1 MEYEEIIEAIGR
13 EAADLP
19 PDVAERAAQAV
30 LRTLAERLP
39 RGEARHVLAELP
51 AELKPWV
58 YTEAD
63 AEGFGID
70 EFLERVAKREGTD
83 IETALRHA
91 RAVFAALG
99 RALDAAAV
107 AHLAGSLPRTFEPLV
122 AEAQQR
128 FLDIMPADEFWRR
141 VGQRL
146 GLDQAPGQ
154 DRARRVTEAVLET
167 LAERIAAGV
176 VEDLVARLDPLL
188 HPPLRRGIASSGPV
202 ARRMPLAEFLR
213 RVAGREGAD
222 VDEAGLVDVIF
233 AHVRAVFATLAEAV
247 DAEEWFDMIA
257 ELPAEYSGLI
267 PERSA

>member
-13 EAADLP
+13 EGGGLP
-19 PDVAERAAQAV
+19 PDVAERSAQAV
-30 LRTLAERLP
+30 LQTLAERLP
-39 RGEARHVLAELP
+39 RGEARHILAELP
-51 AELKPWV
+51 AEMKPWV

-99 RALDAAAV
+99 RALDADAV

-146 GLDQAPGQ
+146 GPDQAPGE
-154 DRARRVTEAVLET
+154 DRARQVTEAVLET
-167 LAERIAAGV
+167 LAERIAAGE

-188 HPPLRRGIASSGPV
+188 HPPLRRGIASSGPA

-213 RVAGREGAD
+213 RVAGRESAD

>member
-13 EAADLP
+13 EAAGLP

-30 LRTLAERLP
+30 LQTLAERLP
-39 RGEARHVLAELP
+39 RGEARHILAELP

-99 RALDAAAV
+99 RALDADAV
-107 AHLAGSLPRTFEPLV
+107 AHLAASLPQTFERGRGAAAVPGDH
-122 AEAQQR
+122 AGG
-128 FLDIMPADEFWRR
+128 R
-141 VGQRL
+141 VLAAGR
-146 GLDQAPGQ
+146 AAARPG
-154 DRARRVTEAVLET
+154 RAAARRVTEAVLET

-188 HPPLRRGIASSGPV
+188 HPPLRRGIASSGPA

-213 RVAGREGAD
+213 RVAGRESAD
-222 VDEAGLVDVIF
+222 VDEAGLVDVVF
-233 AHVRAVFATLAEAV
+233 KHVRAVFATLAEAV

>member
-30 LRTLAERLP
+30 LQTLAERLP
-39 RGEARHVLAELP
+39 RGEARHILIELP

-58 YTEAD
+58 YTETD

-70 EFLERVAKREGTD
+70 EFLERVARREGTD

-99 RALDAAAV
+99 RALDADAV
-107 AHLAGSLPRTFEPLV
+107 AHLAASLPQTFEPLV

-128 FLDIMPADEFWRR
+128 FLGDYAGGRVLAAGRAAARPGPGGGPPGHRGGAGDAGGEDRRGRGRGPGRPARPAAAPAVAAR
-141 VGQRL
+141 HCLVGPGRAADAA
-146 GLDQAPGQ
+146 GGVPAPGG
-154 DRARRVTEAVLET
+154 RAGKRGRGRGRAGGRV
-167 LAERIAAGV
+167 
-176 VEDLVARLDPLL
+176 
-188 HPPLRRGIASSGPV
+188 
-202 ARRMPLAEFLR
+202 FK
-213 RVAGREGAD
+213 
-222 VDEAGLVDVIF
+222 
-233 AHVRAVFATLAEAV
+233 HVRAVFATLAEAV

>member
-1 MEYEEIIEAIGR
+1 M
-13 EAADLP
+13 
-19 PDVAERAAQAV
+19 
-30 LRTLAERLP
+30 
-39 RGEARHVLAELP
+39 
-51 AELKPWV
+51 KPWV

-99 RALDAAAV
+99 RALDADAV
-107 AHLAGSLPRTFEPLV
+107 AHLEGSLPRTFEPLV

-128 FLDIMPADEFWRR
+128 FWDIMPADEFWRR

-146 GLDQAPGQ
+146 GPDQAPGEDPGE

-176 VEDLVARLDPLL
+176 VEDLAARLDPLL
-188 HPPLRRGIASSGPV
+188 HPPLRRGIASSGPA

-213 RVAGREGAD
+213 RVAGRESAD

-233 AHVRAVFATLAEAV
+233 VHVRAVFATLAEAV

-257 ELPAEYSGLI
+257 ELPAEYGGLI

>member
-1 MEYEEIIEAIGR
+1 MR
-13 EAADLP
+13 
-19 PDVAERAAQAV
+19 R
-30 LRTLAERLP
+30 
-39 RGEARHVLAELP
+39 
-51 AELKPWV
+51 
-58 YTEAD
+58 
-63 AEGFGID
+63 GFGID
-70 EFLERVAKREGTD
+70 EFLERVVAKREGTD

-99 RALDAAAV
+99 RALNADAV
-107 AHLAGSLPRTFEPLV
+107 AHLAASLPQTFEPLV
-122 AEAQQR
+122 AGAQQR

-146 GLDQAPGQ
+146 GLDRAA
-154 DRARRVTEAVLET
+154 ARRVTEAVLET

-188 HPPLRRGIASSGPV
+188 HPPLRRGIASSGPA

-213 RVAGREGAD
+213 RVQ
-222 VDEAGLVDVIF
+222 
-233 AHVRAVFATLAEAV
+233 
-247 DAEEWFDMIA
+247 WFDMIA